1 MPLLF
6 NKHWYVKVTERRHA
20 PMVDTSVVERVN
32 ATGVP
37 LSEDEQSFNYFV
49 SRLPE
54 MHNFP
59 ESHAGHPPVAR
70 QTLALCH

>member
-1 MPLLF
+1 
-6 NKHWYVKVTERRHA
+6 
-20 PMVDTSVVERVN
+20 MVDTSVVERVN